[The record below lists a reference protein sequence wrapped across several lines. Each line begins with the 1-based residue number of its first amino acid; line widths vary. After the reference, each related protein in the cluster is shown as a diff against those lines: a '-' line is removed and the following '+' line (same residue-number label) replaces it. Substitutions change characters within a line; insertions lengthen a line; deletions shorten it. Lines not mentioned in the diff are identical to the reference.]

1 MFYLWCDIN
10 LYLNPVLGPTCYYC
24 SRCSLTFNQPNSLK
38 SHLFL
43 TVCGADQ
50 QGNEKQI
57 SEARRIKA
65 TLPGHTC
72 PFCGRQYA
80 RRYSLVIHQRTHT
93 GHKPLVCRVCAR
105 RFGDPS
111 NLNKHLRT
119 HGVGMRR
126 GNTGGSEGGLKNP
139 YVCRI
144 CENVS
149 ARRRDFERHMKRKHG
164 MEWRQCLLLFRNTF
178 LI

>member
-1 MFYLWCDIN
+1 MLWYMSYTSTYRSYIS
-10 LYLNPVLGPTCYYC
+10 GPTCYC
-24 SRCSLTFNQPNSLK
+24 CVRCGLTFPQPNSLK

-43 TVCGADQ
+43 TACGAGQ
-50 QGNEKQI
+50 RENEVKKPLKSQ
-57 SEARRIKA
+57 EK
-65 TLPGHTC
+65 TTPLPRHTC
-72 PFCGRQYA
+72 PFCGRHYA

-119 HGVGMRR
+119 HGMGTRR
-126 GNTGGSEGGLKNP
+126 SDNGGPIGGLKSP

-149 ARRRDFERHMKRKHG
+149 ARRRDFERHMRRKHG
-164 MEWRQCLLLFRNTF
+164 AE
-178 LI
+178 